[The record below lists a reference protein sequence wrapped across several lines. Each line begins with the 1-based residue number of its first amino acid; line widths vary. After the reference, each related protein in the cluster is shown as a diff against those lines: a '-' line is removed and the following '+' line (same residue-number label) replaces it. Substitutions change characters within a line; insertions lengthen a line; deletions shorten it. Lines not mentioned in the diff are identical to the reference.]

1 MREGARTSKHLFKNT
16 IVGVSKLRVQAG
28 NLRRSIWTDLLQ
40 HLVNPLV
47 EKLRPT
53 GVTDFVKKHLAPQGK
68 PNGRALAQQPQT
80 SRPSIFVSYATDET
94 LTGSHWYCGGEKL
107 LNNLVLLLR
116 RHGYDAYMVSMD
128 GTHSNWLVEH
138 APFLSVEEFARRA
151 ASGQPT
157 RCVTSWVLADAF
169 LQHCPG
175 FYFWDQEL
183 ATTSRSQFPV
193 LARQMRQGRIRA
205 TAGLNRSIQAWHMAI
220 FEQRA
225 SLLRTLVDEKHWKP
239 DETHRQRDRVG
250 YMDEGSLTAS
260 FIDTIRSLTRSRGL
274 ELDFF
279 RLAGVEADII
289 KGMQTC
295 SVFLALNVGKSPL
308 WGEGGPMTPHEAM
321 ACGTVPICFDMN
333 GPWELIQQG
342 YNGFVLPEIRPELM
356 ADQLIS
362 IYSDPGRLEVLRDKA
377 RAVFRTSHCMES
389 RWPFV
394 CEFLRL
400 SKET

>member
-16 IVGVSKLRVQAG
+16 IVAVSKLRVQAG

-40 HLVNPLV
+40 HLVNPLAG
-47 EKLRPT
+47 KLRPS
-53 GVTDFVKKHLAPQGK
+53 GVTEFVKKHLAPQGQH
-68 PNGRALAQQPQT
+68 NGNAPVRPEN
-80 SRPSIFVSYATDET
+80 SRPSIYVSYATDET
-94 LTGSHWYCGGEKL
+94 LKGSHWYCGGEKL

-116 RHGYDAYMVSMD
+116 RHGYEAYMVSMD
-128 GTHSNWLVEH
+128 GAHSNWLVEH

-151 ASGQPT
+151 AGGRPI
-157 RCVTSWVLADAF
+157 RCVTSWVLAHAF

-193 LARQMRQGRIRA
+193 LARHMRQGRIRA

-220 FEQRA
+220 FERSA

-239 DETHRQRDRVG
+239 DEERRKRDRVG
-250 YMDEGSLTAS
+250 YMDEGSLTAT
-260 FIDTIRSLTRSRGL
+260 FIDTISSLTRSRGL
-274 ELDFF
+274 DLEFF
-279 RLAGVEADII
+279 RLAGVEAEII

-308 WGEGGPMTPHEAM
+308 WGEGGPMTLHEAM
-321 ACGTVPICFDMN
+321 ACGAVPICFDMN

-342 YNGFVLPEIRPELM
+342 YNGFVLPEIRPEIM
-356 ADQLIS
+356 AEQLIN
-362 IYSDPGRLEVLRDKA
+362 IYSDPGRLEFLRNNA
-377 RAVFRTSHCMES
+377 LAVFQTSHCMES

-394 CEFLRL
+394 CQFLRL
-400 SKET
+400 PKET

>member
-1 MREGARTSKHLFKNT
+1 MHLFKNT
-16 IVGVSKLRVQAG
+16 IVAAQKLRVQAG
-28 NLRRSIWTDLLQ
+28 NLRRSIWMDLLQ
-40 HLVNPLV
+40 HLVNPLA
-47 EKLRPT
+47 EKLRPS
-53 GVTDFVKKHLAPQGK
+53 GVTDFVKNHVAPQRKG
-68 PNGRALAQQPQT
+68 NGSAPARAET
-80 SRPSIFVSYATDET
+80 SRPSVFVSYATDET
-94 LTGSHWYCGGEKL
+94 LKGSHRYCGGEKL

-116 RHGYDAYMVSMD
+116 RHGYEAYMVSMD
-128 GTHSNWLVEH
+128 GAHSNWLVEH

-151 ASGQPT
+151 AGAPPI

-183 ATTSRSQFPV
+183 ATTSRSQFPT
-193 LARQMRQGRIRA
+193 LARQMRQGRIHA

-220 FEQRA
+220 FERRA
-225 SLLRTLVDEKHWKP
+225 SLLRTLVDDKHWKP
-239 DETHRQRDRVG
+239 DEAQRKRNRVG
-250 YMDEGSLTAS
+250 YMDEGSLTAT
-260 FIDTIRSLTRSRGL
+260 FIDTIRSLTQSREL
-274 ELDFF
+274 ELEFV

-321 ACGTVPICFDMN
+321 ACGAIPICFDMN

-342 YNGFVLPEIRPELM
+342 YNGFVLPQIRPELM
-356 ADQLIS
+356 ADQLIR
-362 IYSDPGRLEVLRDKA
+362 IYSEPGQLETLRTNA
-377 RAVFRTSHCMES
+377 LAVFRTSHCMES

-394 CEFLRL
+394 CEFLGL
-400 SKET
+400 PKET

>member
-16 IVGVSKLRVQAG
+16 IVAVSKLRVQAG
-28 NLRRSIWTDLLQ
+28 NLRRSVWTDLLQ
-40 HLVNPLV
+40 HLVNPLA
-47 EKLRPT
+47 EKLRPS
-53 GVTDFVKKHLAPQGK
+53 GVTDFVKKLMAAQRK
-68 PNGRALAQQPQT
+68 PNRSTPTGAET

-94 LTGSHWYCGGEKL
+94 LKGSHWYCGGEKL

-116 RHGYDAYMVSMD
+116 RHGYDAYMVSID
-128 GTHSNWLVEH
+128 GAHSNWLVEH
-138 APFLSVEEFARRA
+138 APFLSIEEFARRA
-151 ASGQPT
+151 ASGHQI
-157 RCVTSWVLADAF
+157 RCVTSWVLAHAF

-183 ATTSRSQFPV
+183 ATTTRSQFPV
-193 LARQMRQGRIRA
+193 LARHMRQGRIRA

-220 FEQRA
+220 FERRA

-239 DETHRQRDRVG
+239 DEARRKRDRVG
-250 YMDEGSLTAS
+250 YMDEGLLTAS
-260 FIDTIRSLTRSRGL
+260 FIETISSLTRSKGL
-274 ELDFF
+274 ELEFF

-321 ACGTVPICFDMN
+321 ACGAIPISFDMN

-342 YNGFVLPEIRPELM
+342 YNGFVLPEIRPEIM
-356 ADQLIS
+356 ADQLIA
-362 IYSDPGRLEVLRDKA
+362 IYSHPGRLEFLRNNA
-377 RAVFRTSHCMES
+377 LTVFLTSHCMES

-394 CEFLRL
+394 CQFLRL
-400 SKET
+400 PKET